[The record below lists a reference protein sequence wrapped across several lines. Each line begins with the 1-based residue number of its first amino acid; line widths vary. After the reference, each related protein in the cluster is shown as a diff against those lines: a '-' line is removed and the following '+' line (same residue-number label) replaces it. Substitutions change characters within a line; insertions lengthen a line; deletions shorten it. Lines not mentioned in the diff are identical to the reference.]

1 MESERRGLVETVQK
15 LQQKEETLN
24 TEKFDLEMEV
34 DQQSGKLSDA
44 EHKYQIL
51 MKDYE
56 YAKDREAVL
65 MGDRYKIKDL
75 CVDFSNIQ
83 YSIRAY
89 ILYYTRDTSWGHRGN
104 KTIIQLKPAIG
115 QPIATCTYLYR
126 RRKPWTCRSCSYIYV
141 CTSVYC
147 FRNKTAPEL
156 RPHWPQL
163 WVVLI
168 LGVHCIYMT
177 DA

>member
-89 ILYYTRDTSWGHRGN
+89 ILYYTRDTS
-104 KTIIQLKPAIG
+104 
-115 QPIATCTYLYR
+115 
-126 RRKPWTCRSCSYIYV
+126 
-141 CTSVYC
+141 
-147 FRNKTAPEL
+147 
-156 RPHWPQL
+156 
-163 WVVLI
+163 
-168 LGVHCIYMT
+168 
-177 DA
+177 